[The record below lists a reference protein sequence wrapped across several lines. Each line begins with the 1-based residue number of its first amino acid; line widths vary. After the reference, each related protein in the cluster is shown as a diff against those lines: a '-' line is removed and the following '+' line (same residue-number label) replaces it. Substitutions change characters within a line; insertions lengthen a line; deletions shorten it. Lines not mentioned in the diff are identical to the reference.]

1 MCARTCV
8 GTHAREW
15 RVHKPATRIECVSGE
30 DAATHRFNRMR
41 ARGIFRR
48 SVELC
53 RPLWCGPPR
62 CEGEGL
68 FGCGGALMARADVK
82 KPWPFTGT
90 TVTRLYRQLPRR
102 K

>member
-1 MCARTCV
+1 MCERTCV

-53 RPLWCGPPR
+53 RPLLWWIAALRGGR
-62 CEGEGL
+62 AFRL
-68 FGCGGALMARADVK
+68 WGALMARADVK
-82 KPWPFTGT
+82 KT
-90 TVTRLYRQLPRR
+90 
-102 K
+102 